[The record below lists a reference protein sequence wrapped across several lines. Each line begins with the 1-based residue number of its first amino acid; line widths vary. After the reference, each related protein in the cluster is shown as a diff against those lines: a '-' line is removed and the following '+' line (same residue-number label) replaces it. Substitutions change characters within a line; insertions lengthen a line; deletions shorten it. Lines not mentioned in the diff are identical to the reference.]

1 MTEILP
7 ASPVVEQSS
16 AGKQREPEQREL
28 WGHPIGLWVLTLTE
42 GWVGFSLYGMQA
54 ILALYLTDHLLQ
66 PAHSGAVVGLG
77 PLEAFVSALY
87 APVGPRAMSAAITG
101 LFLALVYATPLL
113 GGFLADR
120 VLGQTRTI
128 LLGAILMTAGHFLMS
143 FDWSFVLA
151 LGFLLAGL
159 GMAGGLR
166 AQVGALYELGDRRRS
181 DAYQIYMMG
190 LQIAVIVSPVL
201 CASLAQIE
209 WHWGFLAAGL
219 GMLIG
224 LVVYLVGRRWLPA
237 PAVAVL
243 RSEAP
248 APDIKHARLA
258 LTSQEKKTTWLLLA
272 LVPVLAVGAVP
283 NSEIFDGYL
292 LWGREHFQLHLLGY
306 EMPVS
311 DLISLDGFISTLCAV
326 LVLWFWKAYAR
337 RRPDLSEIS
346 KVTLGTFIGAFG
358 PLMLALGSWISPGP
372 HEVSLLWGL
381 AFHIINDIGFSMSY
395 AIGMALFSRAA
406 PVSLNTIL
414 VACFSLH
421 LFLSNLLIGKL
432 ATLLGRISDVSFWLL
447 HSGAAFVAAAILGFC
462 AVRFRA
468 LLAPGKETAPPVP

>member
-1 MTEILP
+1 MLP
-7 ASPVVEQSS
+7 ASPVVEPSS
-16 AGKQREPEQREL
+16 AGKQREL

-66 PAHSGAVVGLG
+66 PAHSGAVMGLG
-77 PLEAFVSALY
+77 PLEAFASALY
-87 APVGPRAMSAAITG
+87 APVGPRAMGAAITG
-101 LFLALVYATPLL
+101 LFLALIYATPLL

-128 LLGAILMTAGHFLMS
+128 LLGAILMTVGHFLMS

-181 DAYQIYMMG
+181 DAYQIYTMG

-243 RSEAP
+243 QSEAP
-248 APDIKHARLA
+248 DAATKHARPA
-258 LTSQEKKTTWLLLA
+258 LTSQEKKTTLLLLA

-346 KVTLGTFIGAFG
+346 KVALGTLIAAFG
-358 PLMLALGSWISPGP
+358 PLILALGSWISPGP
-372 HEVSLLWGL
+372 HEVSLFWGL
-381 AFHIINDIGFSMSY
+381 AFHIINDIGFSMNY

-447 HSGAAFVAAAILGFC
+447 HSGAALVAAAILGFC
-462 AVRFRA
+462 AVHFRD

>member
-7 ASPVVEQSS
+7 ASPSVELPA
-16 AGKQREPEQREL
+16 AGNQREL

-66 PAHSGAVVGLG
+66 PVHSGAVLGLG

-87 APVGPRAMSAAITG
+87 APVGPRAMAGAITG
-101 LFLALVYATPLL
+101 LFLALIYATPLL

-151 LGFLLAGL
+151 LGLLLAGL

-166 AQVGALYELGDRRRS
+166 AQVGMLYAQGDRRRS

-209 WHWGFLAAGL
+209 WHWGFLAAGI

-224 LVVYLVGRRWLPA
+224 LTVYLLGRRWLPA
-237 PAVAVL
+237 PALPMTAGSVKDGK
-243 RSEAP
+243 RTRP
-248 APDIKHARLA
+248 A
-258 LTSQEKKTTWLLLA
+258 LTSQEKKTTLLLLA
-272 LVPVLAVGAVP
+272 LVPVMAVGAVP

-311 DLISLDGFISTLCAV
+311 DLISLDGFISTLCAI

-346 KVTLGTFIGAFG
+346 KVALGTLIAAFG
-358 PLMLALGSWISPGP
+358 PLMLAFGAWFSPGP
-372 HEVSLLWGL
+372 HDVSLLWGL
-381 AFHIINDIGFSMSY
+381 AFHIINDIGFSMNF

-432 ATLLGRISDVSFWLL
+432 ATLLGRMSDVSFWLL
-447 HSGAAFVAAAILGFC
+447 HSGAALLAAAILGFC
-462 AVRFRA
+462 AVRFRD
-468 LLAPGKETAPPVP
+468 LLAPGKETAPPVL

>member
-7 ASPVVEQSS
+7 ASPTVEPFS
-16 AGKQREPEQREL
+16 AAKQREL
-28 WGHPIGLWVLTLTE
+28 WGHPVGLWVLTLTE

-66 PAHSGAVVGLG
+66 PAYSGAVVGLG
-77 PLEAFVSALY
+77 PLEALVSAIY

-101 LFLALVYATPLL
+101 LFLALIYATPLL

-166 AQVGALYELGDRRRS
+166 AQVGALYELDDRRRS

-190 LQIAVIVSPVL
+190 LQVAVIVSPVL

-237 PAVAVL
+237 PAVLQSA
-243 RSEAP
+243 AP
-248 APDIKHARLA
+248 AALTKHARPA
-258 LTSQEKKTTWLLLA
+258 LTSQEKKTALLLLA
-272 LVPVLAVGAVP
+272 LVPVLAVGAIP

-326 LVLWFWKAYAR
+326 LVLWFWKIYAR

-346 KVTLGTFIGAFG
+346 KVALGTFIGAFG

-372 HEVSLLWGL
+372 HEVSLFWGL
-381 AFHIINDIGFSMSY
+381 AFHIINDIGFSMNY

-432 ATLLGRISDVSFWLL
+432 ATLLGRISDVSFWLM
-447 HSGAAFVAAAILGFC
+447 HSGTALVAAVILGFC
-462 AVRFRA
+462 AVRFRD

>member
-1 MTEILP
+1 MTEIIPQSP
-7 ASPVVEQSS
+7 AVDRSAVSS
-16 AGKQREPEQREL
+16 TQQEL

-66 PAHSGAVVGLG
+66 PDHAEHVLALE
-77 PLEAFVSALY
+77 PLEALVSAIY
-87 APVGPRAMSAAITG
+87 APVGTQALAGAITG
-101 LFLALVYATPLL
+101 LFLALIYATPLL

-151 LGFLLAGL
+151 LGLLLLGL

-166 AQVGALYELGDRRRS
+166 AQVGALYALTDRRRS
-181 DAYQIYMMG
+181 DAYQIYTMG
-190 LQIAVIVSPVL
+190 LQVAVIVSPVL

-237 PAVAVL
+237 PSL
-243 RSEAP
+243 LGRTT
-248 APDIKHARLA
+248 PDAIGNGKKPRPA
-258 LTSQEKKTTWLLLA
+258 LTLQEKKTTILLLA
-272 LVPVLAVGAVP
+272 LVPVMAVGAIP

-337 RRPDLSEIS
+337 RRQDLPEIA
-346 KVTLGTFIGAFG
+346 KVALGAFIAAFA
-358 PLMLALGSWISPGP
+358 PLMLALGAWLSPGP
-372 HEVSLLWGL
+372 HEVSLFWGL
-381 AFHIINDIGFSMSY
+381 AFHIINDIGFSMNY

-447 HSGAAFVAAAILGFC
+447 HSGAALLAAATLGFC
-462 AVRFRA
+462 AVRFRD
-468 LLAPGKETAPPVP
+468 LLAPGKETAPPVS